1 MRAGLETRHTFK
13 VYITPP
19 MTLFTQLMNISG
31 LIVDDDKKKTSLSF
45 NEILPPLKLSI
56 LAFLFYFL
64 LFTYEMV

>member
-1 MRAGLETRHTFK
+1 M
-13 VYITPP
+13 TP
-19 MTLFTQLMNISG
+19 FTQLMNISG

-64 LFTYEMV
+64 LFHL